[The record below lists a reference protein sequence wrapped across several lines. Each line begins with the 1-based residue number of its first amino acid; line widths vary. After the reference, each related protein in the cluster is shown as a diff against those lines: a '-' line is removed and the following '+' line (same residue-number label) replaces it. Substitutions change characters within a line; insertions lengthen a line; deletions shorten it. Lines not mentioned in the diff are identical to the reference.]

1 METNH
6 QALYHQAR
14 CYDVA
19 FSFRDVMAE
28 CDTLAA
34 LWARHG
40 GGKPLASML
49 ELAAGPGR
57 HAREFA
63 RRGVVATA
71 LDAVPAMCDYALQRA
86 AEDGVAVQTVVA
98 DMSDFRLPQPVQL
111 AALLMDSASYLLDN
125 DTTLRHLRCV
135 AANLV
140 DGGLYVLEMC
150 HPRDAFAIAAPS
162 TQSTWTRE
170 VEGLRVETQW
180 GAAGDVFDPITQ
192 VEEVTA
198 TMRWSGPDGSG
209 ELVERARQ
217 RRCTANEFDA
227 LVRASGCFE
236 IVEWLGS
243 LAPQVPF
250 DNQKAAWRMVPV
262 LRRQGPAA
270 G

>member
-1 METNH
+1 MDPHHE
-6 QALYHQAR
+6 ALYQHAR

-19 FSFRDVMAE
+19 FSFRDVPAE

-34 LWARHG
+34 LFARHAG
-40 GGKPLASML
+40 GTVGSML

-63 RRGVVATA
+63 RRGATATA

-86 AEDGVAVQTVVA
+86 IEEGVALQTLVA

-150 HPRDAFAIAAPS
+150 HPRDAFAVGTPS
-162 TQSTWTRE
+162 TQTTWTRE
-170 VEGLRVETQW
+170 VDGLRVETQW
-180 GAAGDVFDPITQ
+180 GAEGDVFDPITQ
-192 VEEVTA
+192 IEEVTA
-198 TMRWSGPDGSG
+198 TMRWTGPDGSG

-243 LAPQVPF
+243 LAPPVPF

-262 LRRQGPAA
+262 LRRIRPTTA
-270 G
+270 